1 LGIPCTAGGSV
12 QGTGTQSDKAER
24 RRTHLR
30 QVQCVRRSFA
40 YLRRERDASPRWPPD
55 NSLLSTAANHD
66 RWAAVEDRTAATAP
80 ARQAFRD
87 RFLTEA
93 QERFGDLPADELAR
107 RAEHLRKAYYARLAL
122 RSAQARRARKT
133 GPTSDAA

>member
-1 LGIPCTAGGSV
+1 M
-12 QGTGTQSDKAER
+12 
-24 RRTHLR
+24 
-30 QVQCVRRSFA
+30 
-40 YLRRERDASPRWPPD
+40 PRPPGHPD

-93 QERFGDLPADELAR
+93 RERFGDLPADELAY
-107 RAEHLRKAYYARLAL
+107 RAEHLRKAFYARLAVK
-122 RSAQARRARKT
+122 SARARRARK
-133 GPTSDAA
+133 AAS